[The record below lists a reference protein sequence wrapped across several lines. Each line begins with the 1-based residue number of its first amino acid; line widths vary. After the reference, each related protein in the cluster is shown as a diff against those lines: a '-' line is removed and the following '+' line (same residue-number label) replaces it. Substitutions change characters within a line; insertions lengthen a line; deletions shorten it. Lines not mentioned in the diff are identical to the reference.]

1 MKAIFGRHKA
11 LVFFVAVIF
20 AAVIFGVFG
29 RGDKIEETIFVQKSD
44 IRSVVSVTGRV
55 APAAEVD
62 LSFEKTG
69 RVTSVRSEIGSSVF
83 AGQIILSISAG
94 DIFANK
100 SQAEARLATEEARLL
115 KIKMGAKPEEIAVY
129 ESKRDSAINSVAL
142 ARASYVEEIVAV
154 RSAGEEAVHKNA
166 DAFFSNPNSS
176 SPQLNLPVRDS
187 SARTTLQFDRMR
199 IEGVLILW
207 TDSAKNF
214 NAEDDLNGAVETLFI
229 NLNDIKS
236 FLERLSLVINSLE
249 PSSSLPSATLD
260 LYRQSISTARGN
272 VLDAIS
278 SLQSKKDAYEKA
290 LAARDIAER
299 ELTLSKTGATKE
311 DILIQE
317 AVILE
322 ARSQI
327 DLYNA
332 ELSKYSIRAP
342 FSGVVAD
349 LDAEVGETVSAGS
362 PVVSLISRA
371 RFEIEAFVP
380 EVDIA
385 RIKKGALASVTL
397 DAYGEDE
404 MFAATVADIRPTAT
418 ILEGVPT
425 YLTTFIFA
433 NDDPRILSGM
443 TANVEIIV
451 DEKKGVLVVP
461 QRAIESRDE
470 NKFVQALISGEVV
483 EIEVTTGLRSA
494 EGEIEI
500 VSGLREGDKV
510 LVSPR

>member
-142 ARASYVEEIVAV
+142 ARASYVEEIVAA
-154 RSAGEEAVHKNA
+154 RSAVEEAVHKNA

-214 NAEDDLNGAVETLFI
+214 NAEEDRKSTRLNSITVP
-229 NLNDIKS
+229 S
-236 FLERLSLVINSLE
+236 RM
-249 PSSSLPSATLD
+249 PSSSL
-260 LYRQSISTARGN
+260 
-272 VLDAIS
+272 
-278 SLQSKKDAYEKA
+278 K
-290 LAARDIAER
+290 
-299 ELTLSKTGATKE
+299 
-311 DILIQE
+311 
-317 AVILE
+317 
-322 ARSQI
+322 
-327 DLYNA
+327 
-332 ELSKYSIRAP
+332 
-342 FSGVVAD
+342 
-349 LDAEVGETVSAGS
+349 
-362 PVVSLISRA
+362 
-371 RFEIEAFVP
+371 
-380 EVDIA
+380 
-385 RIKKGALASVTL
+385 IKS
-397 DAYGEDE
+397 
-404 MFAATVADIRPTAT
+404 
-418 ILEGVPT
+418 
-425 YLTTFIFA
+425 
-433 NDDPRILSGM
+433 
-443 TANVEIIV
+443 
-451 DEKKGVLVVP
+451 
-461 QRAIESRDE
+461 
-470 NKFVQALISGEVV
+470 
-483 EIEVTTGLRSA
+483 
-494 EGEIEI
+494 
-500 VSGLREGDKV
+500 
-510 LVSPR
+510 